1 MTRRKRL
8 LFYSD
13 AAEYGGHEAMT
24 VEAAHHL
31 AANQQDLDIAFAFHE
46 ENARLAKKLL
56 EIQCCCRKVELKPLS
71 HRSGSLQAIR
81 TLLSPSKVNAIVEF
95 MEQAE
100 PDLVI
105 VSQGR
110 IESGSMGLLA
120 AKRAGLRTISYIPMA
135 HHTAVSGKPI
145 ATGLREK
152 INGYFYR
159 LPDKIV
165 TISESARRMLLA
177 RGVICD
183 VAVVPNGVA
192 TRTIRKSERERFRAT
207 HGIGT
212 DEYVIA
218 VLGRIEFRQKAQD
231 LAVQTIASFRRELFD
246 CRFLFVGSGPDEQQL
261 RKMIA
266 NLDLARIAHVLPWS
280 DDPAEVYAGI
290 DMLLIPSRFEGVPL
304 VMLEAMSC
312 GLPVVASNVDGMAEL
327 LPRAWLFARGNS
339 RAMTDTILQVKNSD
353 NAALAQSN
361 KEFIRSEFSIAR
373 FGAKFSEA
381 VLA

>member
-1 MTRRKRL
+1 MKQGKRL

-13 AAEYGGHEAMT
+13 AAQYGGHEAMT
-24 VEAAHHL
+24 VEAVRHL
-31 AANQQDLDIAFAFHE
+31 ARNNQDLDITFAFYKQ
-46 ENARLAKKLL
+46 NTRLVKKLL
-56 EIQCCCRKVELKPLS
+56 EIQCCRKLELKPLS

-81 TLLSPSKVNAIVEF
+81 TLLSASKVHSIAKF

-145 ATGLREK
+145 AAGLREK
-152 INGYFYR
+152 VNGYFYH

-165 TISESARRMLLA
+165 TISEGARRMLLA
-177 RGVICD
+177 RGVTCD

-192 TRTIRKSERERFRAT
+192 VRTLRHSERERFRAT
-207 HGIGT
+207 HAIGN

-246 CRFLFVGSGPDEQQL
+246 CQFLFVGNGPDELQL
-261 RKMIA
+261 KKMIA
-266 NLDLARIAHVLPWS
+266 NLHLAQIARVLPWS

-312 GLPVVASNVDGMAEL
+312 GLPVVASNIDGMAEL
-327 LPRAWLFARGNS
+327 LPRAWLFAPGSS
-339 RAMTDTILQVKNSD
+339 RAMTETILQVKNSD
-353 NAALAQSN
+353 HAALAHSHQ
-361 KEFIRSEFSIAR
+361 EFIRNEFSIAR
-373 FGAKFSEA
+373 FGTKFTEA

>member
-1 MTRRKRL
+1 MKQGQRL

-24 VEAAHHL
+24 VEAARHL
-31 AANQQDLDIAFAFHE
+31 ATNRQDSDIAFAFYE
-46 ENARLAKKLL
+46 ENTRLAKKLL
-56 EIQCCCRKVELKPLS
+56 EIRCCCRNVELKPLS

-81 TLLSPSKVNAIVEF
+81 TLLSPGKVNAIAEF
-95 MEQAE
+95 MVKAE

-120 AKRAGLRTISYIPMA
+120 AKRAGFRTISYIPMA

-145 ATGLREK
+145 ASGLRER
-152 INGYFYR
+152 INEYFYR

-177 RGVICD
+177 RGVTCD

-192 TRTIRKSERERFRAT
+192 VRTIRQWERERFRAA
-207 HGIGT
+207 HAIGN

-218 VLGRIEFRQKAQD
+218 ILGRIEFRQKAQD
-231 LAVQTIASFRRELFD
+231 LAIQTIASFRRELFE
-246 CRFLFVGSGPDEQQL
+246 CRFLFVGNGPDEQQL
-261 RKMIA
+261 KKMIA
-266 NLDLARIAHVLPWS
+266 TLDLTRNAHILPWS

-312 GLPVVASNVDGMAEL
+312 GLPVVASDIDGMADL
-327 LPRAWLFARGNS
+327 LPRAWLFAAGNS
-339 RAMTDTILQVKNSD
+339 RAMTETILQVKNSD
-353 NAALAQSN
+353 NHALAHSHQ
-361 KEFIRSEFSIAR
+361 EFIRNQFSIAR
-373 FGAKFSEA
+373 FGTKFSEA

>member
-1 MTRRKRL
+1 MKQGKRL

-13 AAEYGGHEAMT
+13 AAEYGGHEALT
-24 VEAAHHL
+24 VEAARHL
-31 AANQQDLDIAFAFHE
+31 AASRQDLDIAFAFYA
-46 ENARLAKKLL
+46 ENTRLTKKLR

-81 TLLSPSKVNAIVEF
+81 TLLSPSKVNAIAEF

-105 VSQGR
+105 VAQGR

-120 AKRAGLRTISYIPMA
+120 AKRAGFRTISYIPMA

-165 TISESARRMLLA
+165 TVSESARRMLLA
-177 RGVICD
+177 RGATCD
-183 VAVVPNGVA
+183 VAVVPNGVSV
-192 TRTIRKSERERFRAT
+192 RTIRHSERERFRAA
-207 HGIGT
+207 HAIGK

-231 LAVQTIASFRRELFD
+231 LAIQTIASFRRELSD
-246 CRFLFVGSGPDEQQL
+246 CRFLFVGNGPDERQL
-261 RKMIA
+261 NKMIA
-266 NLDLARIAHVLPWS
+266 NLGLARNALLLPWC
-280 DDPAEVYAGI
+280 DDPVEVYAGI
-290 DMLLIPSRFEGVPL
+290 DLLLIPSRFEGVPL

-312 GLPVVASNVDGMAEL
+312 GLPVVASNTDGMAEL
-327 LPRAWLFARGNS
+327 LPRAWLFAPGNS
-339 RAMTDTILQVKNSD
+339 RAMTETILQVKNSD
-353 NAALAQSN
+353 NAALAHSHQ
-361 KEFIRSEFSIAR
+361 EFIRNEFSIAQ